1 MRFLLLSVL
10 VVCVIGVMM
19 SPSVFAELTELN
31 DFKKFIPDYYN
42 YIPELSM
49 ESPALVTLVA
59 TIDKGD
65 GIHGKVSFEM
75 STVDPNLMWWQFDR
89 FEDGG

>member
-1 MRFLLLSVL
+1 M
-10 VVCVIGVMM
+10 IGVMV
-19 SPSVFAELTELN
+19 PSAFADHYELN

-42 YIPELSM
+42 YIPEKSRDNGITTVL
-49 ESPALVTLVA
+49 LA

-89 FEDGG
+89 FEDGYYDTRDHIPG